1 MRITRKVFSEYSEI
15 DDIISAIEEKAFC
28 EGYQAAQKEFGKS
41 LDEGSLARE
50 YEDEQSKRKNKRVGG
65 HVMGALGT
73 AGMLVHGGGELSSR
87 AVRSGLAAMPEP
99 KDAMEKEV
107 LKKLKSAKWINRGLG
122 LGAAA
127 LTAGGVYRINK
138 EKNRKQSFDEWLK
151 ERNQREN

>member
-1 MRITRKVFSEYSEI
+1 MRVTRKVFSIYSE
-15 DDIISAIEEKAFC
+15 DELISAIEERAFN

-73 AGMLVHGGGELSSR
+73 AGMLVHGGGELSGR
-87 AVRSGLAAMPEP
+87 AVKSGLATMPELGG
-99 KDAMEKEV
+99 DAEAKEV

-127 LTAGGVYRINK
+127 LTAGGIYRINK

-151 ERNQREN
+151 ERNQRED